1 MQMPLLAL
9 ARTLARTLA
18 FTLALA
24 LALAP
29 ALAHAHA
36 HAQVQASADG
46 AAAGGLPPRTLV
58 SDFERFVNLG
68 DDRNVKQV
76 WVKGR
81 RVK

>member
-18 FTLALA
+18 FTLA